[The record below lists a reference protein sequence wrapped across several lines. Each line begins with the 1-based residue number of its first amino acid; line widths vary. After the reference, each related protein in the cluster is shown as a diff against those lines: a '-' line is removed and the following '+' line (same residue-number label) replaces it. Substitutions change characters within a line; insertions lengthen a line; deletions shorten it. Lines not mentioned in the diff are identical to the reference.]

1 LGELLKT
8 LKQVFQAQVSAH
20 TFVEGMFVQNHAE
33 NGSGWTLVIVR
44 IIPVHKV
51 FSFDLSRRNW

>member
-1 LGELLKT
+1 VVVNWVIAFGEFFES

-33 NGSGWTLVIVR
+33 NGSRLDFGNDPNHTRLASG
-44 IIPVHKV
+44 
-51 FSFDLSRRNW
+51 F